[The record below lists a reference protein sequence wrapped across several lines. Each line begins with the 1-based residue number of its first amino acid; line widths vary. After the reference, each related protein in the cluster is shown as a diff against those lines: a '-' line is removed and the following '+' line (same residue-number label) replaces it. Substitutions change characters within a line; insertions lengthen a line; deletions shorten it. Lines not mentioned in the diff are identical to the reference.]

1 MVGIGSFLMGMGT
14 NAAITLHYTFLKELI
29 LGTFRER
36 SFIALQVM
44 FSLGVSLVALASM
57 LISTW
62 KIVAGFF
69 ILLPS
74 IMIIP
79 FSIIVEETPNFS
91 LKKSK

>member
-69 ILLPS
+69 ILVPS
-74 IMIIP
+74 IIVIF
-79 FSIIVEETPNFS
+79 FSVIVEETPNFS
-91 LKKSK
+91 LKKGK